1 MDRAKLGKYS
11 KEKGKR
17 GEREV
22 AKILRS
28 YGFDAR
34 RTAQYCGK
42 TGDASDVVGIDGF
55 HIEVKFVEKLNI
67 WNAVKQAERDADA
80 EFVNHDTV
88 KKPVVIYRKT
98 QEDWHCIL
106 GIDDFVELV
115 QAYLILKEIEKQAMK
130 NHLEEDIDINDINGI
145 NVAHETIIGVEREL
159 FDSNENE

>member
-22 AKILRS
+22 ANILKS
-28 YGFDAR
+28 YGFNAR

-55 HIEVKFVEKLNI
+55 HVEVKFVEKLNV
-67 WNAVKQAERDADA
+67 WNAMKQAERDADA
-80 EFVNHDTV
+80 EFVNRGTV
-88 KKPVVIYRKT
+88 KKPVVIYRKKN
-98 QEDWHCIL
+98 EDWHCIL

-115 QAYLILKEIEKQAMK
+115 QAYLVLKEIERQAMEQGIEADL
-130 NHLEEDIDINDINGI
+130 NDIDRISR
-145 NVAHETIIGVEREL
+145 AHECINAVELEM
-159 FDSNENE
+159 FSDSEET